1 LFDGFVHP
9 GLLIG
14 AALAAVPLLIH
25 LLNRQ
30 RFKPLPWA
38 AMRFVEAAYRKTR
51 RRARLENLLL
61 LLLRM
66 GAIALLAL
74 AIARPYVGPRSA
86 LSGLTESRRDLALI
100 LDASYST
107 GWRDGARTVFERE
120 VERARE
126 LLSTLDGA
134 RGDRARLV
142 VAARVPR
149 LLSWRSPE
157 EAIDLL
163 ETLGTPSD
171 EALDLAYALGEVRE
185 YAEELARGEGA
196 QSLEVHLLSD
206 LQRSTFMPD
215 LRAALAGGAAPA
227 ASGAEST
234 PRLFEELDRLKELGL
249 RLRVHDLGVADP
261 FPANLSVSELRAQ
274 SRVLGPDQPV
284 DLAVRID
291 NSGISG
297 RNGVRVVL
305 EVDGERRPQRLV
317 DVPGRGF
324 VHVVFSETFRERG
337 PHRVRALLESDALSV
352 DDSRAAIVVVPPAV
366 RVLLVNGAPSNDLAR
381 DEVGYL
387 SAALEPA
394 RADDASLS
402 QNAPFE
408 VRTVDSVRLAENDL
422 DLGAVD
428 VIWLANVE
436 NLLPRAVERL
446 EARIAAG
453 GALIVSLGDRA
464 DPLTYGT
471 RLFRADG
478 SGLLPAEL
486 VSRSLIPREE
496 RYWRIQD
503 FEQGHPALAFFAD
516 ERWKPLLTEMPFYG
530 FFETRPLGDA
540 RVLARFDDAARSPAL
555 IERNFDRGRVF
566 LWTSTIDAD
575 WTRMPESPRTLVP
588 FLHELVRNAGTAQES
603 DPNLG
608 VGGSYAGTVEIFPRK
623 LALLSPDGAR
633 RAIVGEPQQLG
644 PGVWRL
650 PSVNSTERAGM
661 YEIEIEGRAGLPFAV
676 TLDARESDLARMNAG
691 ELSAL
696 HPLLEDA
703 GTPGGTR
710 HNEDPQAE
718 QKGELWRLIAAAA
731 LACIVLDTLWAAW
744 IGRERSV
751 RR

>member
-1 LFDGFVHP
+1 
-9 GLLIG
+9 
-14 AALAAVPLLIH
+14 
-25 LLNRQ
+25 
-30 RFKPLPWA
+30 
-38 AMRFVEAAYRKTR
+38 
-51 RRARLENLLL
+51 
-61 LLLRM
+61 
-66 GAIALLAL
+66 
-74 AIARPYVGPRSA
+74 
-86 LSGLTESRRDLALI
+86 
-100 LDASYST
+100 
-107 GWRDGARTVFERE
+107 
-120 VERARE
+120 
-126 LLSTLDGA
+126 
-134 RGDRARLV
+134 
-142 VAARVPR
+142 
-149 LLSWRSPE
+149 
-157 EAIDLL
+157 
-163 ETLGTPSD
+163 
-171 EALDLAYALGEVRE
+171 
-185 YAEELARGEGA
+185 
-196 QSLEVHLLSD
+196 
-206 LQRSTFMPD
+206 
-215 LRAALAGGAAPA
+215 
-227 ASGAEST
+227 
-234 PRLFEELDRLKELGL
+234 
-249 RLRVHDLGVADP
+249 
-261 FPANLSVSELRAQ
+261 
-274 SRVLGPDQPV
+274 
-284 DLAVRID
+284 
-291 NSGISG
+291 
-297 RNGVRVVL
+297 
-305 EVDGERRPQRLV
+305 
-317 DVPGRGF
+317 
-324 VHVVFSETFRERG
+324 
-337 PHRVRALLESDALSV
+337 
-352 DDSRAAIVVVPPAV
+352 
-366 RVLLVNGAPSNDLAR
+366 
-381 DEVGYL
+381 
-387 SAALEPA
+387 
-394 RADDASLS
+394 
-402 QNAPFE
+402 
-408 VRTVDSVRLAENDL
+408 LAENDL

-608 VGGSYAGTVEIFPRK
+608 VGGSYAGTVEVFPRK

>member
-30 RFKPLPWA
+30 RFKPLSWA

-408 VRTVDSVRLAENDL
+408 VRTVDPVRLAENDL